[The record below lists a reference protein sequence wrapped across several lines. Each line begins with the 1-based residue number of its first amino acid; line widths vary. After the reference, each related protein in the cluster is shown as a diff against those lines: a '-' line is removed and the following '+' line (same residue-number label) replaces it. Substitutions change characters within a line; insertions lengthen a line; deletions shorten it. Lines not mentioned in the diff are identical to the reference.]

1 MSLPWAALLKRLSI
15 RLQPHGPSHLIRSQW
30 KPVAPCHHSYS
41 TGPGCNCDSHR
52 STALD
57 TLRKPFRCKRED
69 IMWLM
74 YNSVSHGWHCTW
86 LERRD
91 SARERDTWKS
101 RVLFTF
107 FIGYIQSW
115 KPHPRFYQS
124 NWQPIHLN
132 YTWMR
137 MRTIT
142 ALQKLESLT
151 LLRVCLSPSFTRS
164 VSLPLP
170 YHLSSFLFH
179 LPLLVFTCQWLLRKC
194 LSRFFFSLSFFV
206 CYLHVSGFPYLMV
219 EMKVI
224 CFVTVR
230 PFYQLLLSSILVS
243 EYWWQWNQGAVK
255 KFCKL
260 SR

>member
-1 MSLPWAALLKRLSI
+1 MEASCSLSSLIQHRPRMQLR
-15 RLQPHGPSHLIRSQW
+15 QPLEHGAWHAEEAISVQ
-30 KPVAPCHHSYS
+30 
-41 TGPGCNCDSHR
+41 
-52 STALD
+52 
-57 TLRKPFRCKRED
+57 RED

-86 LERRD
+86 LERKD

-101 RVLFTF
+101 RVLFPF
-107 FIGYIQSW
+107 FIGYIQNW

-124 NWQPIHLN
+124 NCRPIHLN

-137 MRTIT
+137 TRAIT
-142 ALQKLESLT
+142 ALQNSKARRRFECVPLFSLA
-151 LLRVCLSPSFTRS
+151 LFFLSLIIF
-164 VSLPLP
+164 PLP
-170 YHLSSFLFH
+170 LSSFIFLCWYLHVNDFC
-179 LPLLVFTCQWLLRKC
+179 VSAF
-194 LSRFFFSLSFFV
+194 LSLSRARFFFLSAIYMSV
-206 CYLHVSGFPYLMV
+206 ALTAWWCCV

-260 SR
+260 SC